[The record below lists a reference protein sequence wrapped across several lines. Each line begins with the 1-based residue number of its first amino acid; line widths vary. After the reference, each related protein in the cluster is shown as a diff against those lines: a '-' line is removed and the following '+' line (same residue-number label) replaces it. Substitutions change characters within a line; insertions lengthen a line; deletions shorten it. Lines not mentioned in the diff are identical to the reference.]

1 MRNKESGRKRFREK
15 NSELGQGPVSER
27 RETRRTSVLLGKI
40 WLSPVSGKKS
50 MTPGILYNKNKQIRM
65 LDVEDKMAFE
75 KRTVLPQARVT
86 IIK

>member
-1 MRNKESGRKRFREK
+1 
-15 NSELGQGPVSER
+15 
-27 RETRRTSVLLGKI
+27 
-40 WLSPVSGKKS
+40 